1 MLRVSFIDLYVYI
14 KGEKKAEKSIAE
26 YLKEFRKWIVN
37 YSISKESQMED
48 IIKERVEIKRMI

>member
-1 MLRVSFIDLYVYI
+1 MYILR
-14 KGEKKAEKSIAE
+14 GEKKAEKSIAE

-48 IIKERVEIKRMI
+48 IVKERVEIKRMI